1 MRADTINFVHMPPI
15 RPGRIIL
22 LNGTSSSGKTSIA
35 EQLLLMLNPPYFHM
49 SVDAINSMRAE
60 AKRWRGQL
68 AARAPRAARRHDAV
82 LRPPGTST
90 QRHLGATSRV
100 SQQIDPIPPEMRAQ
114 RLDIVDQPITSVTR
128 RVRRY
133 GRFPGPA
140 QVKQHQRAALCQRR
154 NRQAGRAEWRHDGWS

>member
-35 EQLLLMLNPPYFHM
+35 EQFGDLPTIRVGDLQAYRPGTGI
-49 SVDAINSMRAE
+49 DQRETA
-60 AKRWRGQL
+60 
-68 AARAPRAARRHDAV
+68 DAV
-82 LRPPGTST
+82 WVAGGVQHRD
-90 QRHLGATSRV
+90 RATSRV

-133 GRFPGPA
+133 GRFPGLA
-140 QVKQHQRAALCQRR
+140 QVKQHQRAVRGQPAQVTEVCRGLHGPPG
-154 NRQAGRAEWRHDGWS
+154 RQISGLPSPARW